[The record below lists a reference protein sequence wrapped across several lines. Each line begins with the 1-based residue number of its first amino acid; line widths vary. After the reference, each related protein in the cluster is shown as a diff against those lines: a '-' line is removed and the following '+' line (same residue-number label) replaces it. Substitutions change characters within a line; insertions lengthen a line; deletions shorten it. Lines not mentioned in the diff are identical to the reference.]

1 MMNKAENI
9 RYMILKQCQ
18 KRSLTELCDAWEVTI
33 DDFYAYLDSK
43 DKLLGNTADDWMGM
57 YHIAA
62 DRADKAEAESEQLN
76 KTYRKFAS
84 SLESE
89 LTRLYKVVDAA
100 RGVFLGEG
108 ERLCSEFKDAMDT
121 LRQALADLDEEGER

>member
-9 RYMILKQCQ
+9 RYMIMKQCQ
-18 KRSLTELCDAWEVTI
+18 RRSLTELCDAWEVTI

-62 DRADKAEAESEQLN
+62 DRADKAEAENAQL
-76 KTYRKFAS
+76 RA
-84 SLESE
+84 
-89 LTRLYKVVDAA
+89 VVDAA
-100 RGVFLGEG
+100 RLVVKQREYV
-108 ERLCSEFKDAMDT
+108 MDEDIHKET
-121 LRQALADLDEEGER
+121 LRQALADCEKEGE